1 MIRSALTNYS
11 IAFLAQLQDSDEPSG
26 RSRRKDAGSASDG
39 TSIDQTPSFSGL
51 PERMR
56 VTSAVRALGITC
68 SFVMRSEDKIE
79 LMRTCSVG
87 TSDCND
93 NAVTDNPYHGAPCGD
108 TDTEVASLSSSR
120 QAALLSVCAHRVPV
134 PLGEEFC
141 LQSRRSASGR
151 LQGHASCLLLGDAQN
166 NAEETRL
173 ARMATLSNT
182 CFLIGHTRSTLLGTS
197 TIH

>member
-1 MIRSALTNYS
+1 MQVGSLVAARTAADTNRSDRATVVDTLT
-11 IAFLAQLQDSDEPSG
+11 ILQWRLFQEVSAE
-26 RSRRKDAGSASDG
+26 RTVASR
-39 TSIDQTPSFSGL
+39 
-51 PERMR
+51 
-56 VTSAVRALGITC
+56 
-68 SFVMRSEDKIE
+68 RSEDKIE